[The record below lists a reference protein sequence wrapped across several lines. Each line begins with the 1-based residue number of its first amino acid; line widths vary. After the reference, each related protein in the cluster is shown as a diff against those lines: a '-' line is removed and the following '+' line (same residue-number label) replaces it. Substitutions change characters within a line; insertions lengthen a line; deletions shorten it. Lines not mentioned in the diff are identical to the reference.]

1 MGNSHKYDWRI
12 LLKVVSWVVKVAEI
26 DWGGDEVPTVA
37 LSRIQVSKYATG
49 GFQEDGLFMA
59 NHNELVG
66 KFSNGKTAVA
76 NNRQIAD
83 GIAIAV
89 QSANTEQ
96 NQLL

>member
-1 MGNSHKYDWRI
+1 
-12 LLKVVSWVVKVAEI
+12 
-26 DWGGDEVPTVA
+26 
-37 LSRIQVSKYATG
+37 
-49 GFQEDGLFMA
+49 MA

-96 NQLL
+96 NQLLWEQKQLLRLILEKETGIYSNDIFNNVRKSAKEYSNRADNPAFDF

>member
-1 MGNSHKYDWRI
+1 MEDSSQGCVLGGESCGDR
-12 LLKVVSWVVKVAEI
+12 L
-26 DWGGDEVPTVA
+26 GGDEVPTVA